1 MRSVTIVKD
10 SKGVVKVGQFGNYI
24 QIDWLDEPD
33 KTDGELLEEYKQY
46 IIDFFCD
53 EKKVKKL
60 QENIAHLSFYT
71 SKDMDNFNA
80 MYSSNKKADVEYCNT
95 WLDMYTGIRILD
107 TIINHSTNN
116 VKLEDYSTKAA
127 DPMFAEV
134 IFDIDFQKKYVEMRY
149 RGKPIERID
158 LRSHTTL
165 TTETKVI
172 EEVKKDAIKSN
183 ERRVTEG
190 NKVTSEGGRISLW

>member
-10 SKGVVKVGQFGNYI
+10 AKGVVKVGQFGNYI

-33 KTDGELLEEYKQY
+33 KTDNELLEEYRQY
-46 IIDFFCD
+46 IIEFFRD

-71 SKDMDNFNA
+71 SKDMSDFNA
-80 MYSSNKKADVEYCNT
+80 MYNSNRKADVEYCNT

-107 TIINHSTNN
+107 TIVSHSTSK
-116 VKLEDYSTKAA
+116 VKLEDYSTKAI

-149 RGKPIERID
+149 HGRPYERID

-183 ERRVTEG
+183 ERRVVEG
-190 NKVTSEGGRISLW
+190 DKIPVEGRRVSLW